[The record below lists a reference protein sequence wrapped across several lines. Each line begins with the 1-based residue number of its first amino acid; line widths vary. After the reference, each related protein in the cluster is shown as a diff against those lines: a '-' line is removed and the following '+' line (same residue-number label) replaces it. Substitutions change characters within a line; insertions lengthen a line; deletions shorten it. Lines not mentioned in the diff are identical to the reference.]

1 MPQPSFDPN
10 ALESPLK
17 SLDNL
22 PRNLWLQSIINSVG
36 VLPKRLEGVAALRK
50 SLLAGSVPDA
60 PFVLWPAGPLTI
72 PLLRELRYLDL
83 AQYCQGS
90 EALTSQ
96 VLQSLLWHADRIID
110 LLDEFDPHAAA
121 DKIAEAFSADWR
133 ERTDVLRDIHYIFD
147 DLGNLDGLD
156 NWDASQGKLRSEGRE
171 VLLRIRKL
179 LEDMPEIRKVIRS
192 LGRAKPTDELDSSR
206 PPSIPLME
214 KNRQLVAET
223 REIRLPDAATE
234 TRGIKRSGNLSRM
247 LPSESIWLMH
257 PRLRLAWSARLLE
270 RGLMTYEDND
280 VAQETVWVEREQ
292 WRPSTQTKPEN
303 KLEMG
308 PLIVCVDTSGSMQGG
323 REQVAK
329 AVVLE
334 AMRLANLQKRP
345 CYLYAFSGPGEV
357 IERTLALDA
366 DGLEGVIEFLSQT
379 FHGGTDISDPIQ
391 RAVEKIHESDWEL
404 ADLVIASDGEFS
416 VTLEV
421 EASVKL
427 ARDSLGLRVQ
437 GVLIN
442 ERQTAGM
449 KQVCSDVFRFDHWRR
464 YALAE
469 ANPQARKSFT
479 ETYFPNA
486 LNPPGT
492 LAQS

>member
-1 MPQPSFDPN
+1 MSAASFDPH

-36 VLPKRLEGVAALRK
+36 VLPKRLEGITALRK

-60 PFVLWPAGPLTI
+60 PFLSWPVGALSI
-72 PLLRELRYLDL
+72 PMVRALRNLDL

-90 EALTSQ
+90 EALTNQ
-96 VLQSLLWHADRIID
+96 VVQSLLWHADRIID
-110 LLDEFDPHAAA
+110 LLDEFEANIAAE
-121 DKIAEAFSADWR
+121 KVAETFSADWR
-133 ERTDVLRDIHYIFD
+133 ERTEVLRDIHYIFD
-147 DLGNLDGLD
+147 DLGSLDGLD
-156 NWDASQGKLRSEGRE
+156 NWDTSHGKLRSEGRE

-192 LGRAKPTDELDSSR
+192 LGRAKPTDELDDSR

-247 LPSESIWLMH
+247 LPGESVWLMH

-270 RGLMTYEDND
+270 RTLMTYEDSD
-280 VAQETVWVEREQ
+280 TVPETVWVEREQ
-292 WRPSTQTKPEN
+292 WRPSTQVRPQN

-366 DGLEGVIEFLSQT
+366 GGLEDVIDFLSQT

-391 RAVEKIHESDWEL
+391 RAVEKIHDADWEL
-404 ADLVIASDGEFS
+404 ADLIIASDGEFS
-416 VTLEV
+416 VTPEV
-421 EASVKL
+421 EASVKM

-449 KQVCSDVFRFDHWRR
+449 KQVCSDIFRFDNWRR
-464 YALAE
+464 YAQAE
-469 ANPQARKSFT
+469 ANPQPRKSFT

-492 LAQS
+492 AA